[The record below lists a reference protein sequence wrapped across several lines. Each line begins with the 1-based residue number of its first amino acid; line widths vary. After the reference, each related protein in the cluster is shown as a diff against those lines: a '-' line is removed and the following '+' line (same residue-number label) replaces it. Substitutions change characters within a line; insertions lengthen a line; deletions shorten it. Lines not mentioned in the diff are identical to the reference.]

1 MCSPHVETNYHQIRI
16 QTAAGAG
23 ARTVTNIRVPHSS
36 CPGDWTGGDGNT
48 CLASQLCSP
57 GTSGAG
63 RRKISRKLHYSGHG
77 DRRRVVVVWREWI
90 NKAMRWCGTGGS
102 SGGTND
108 NLGHPI
114 IHRSPAARQ
123 PSLGGR
129 RWRGGQVTSI
139 SYQPTTPSLLHCLY
153 SLFDSLV
160 KLQIGRKLKFILHWL
175 FLL

>member
-36 CPGDWTGGDGNT
+36 CPGDWTAGDGNT

-123 PSLGGR
+123 PTFQTVFLILGRQEMER
-129 RWRGGQVTSI
+129 RSSNKYLI
-139 SYQPTTPSLLHCLY
+139 STYNPLTPALLV
-153 SLFDSLV
+153 FV
-160 KLQIGRKLKFILHWL
+160 IWL
-175 FLL
+175 SG